1 MGVSFMLSLPSPLL
15 PQDSDYRAKAKED
28 IALVSE
34 YMSAYS
40 EEHMSHV
47 DLVWRRSHAV
57 SLDVMASAAAILS
70 GKSSGELYSVTG
82 RLPLFTG
89 THEPKDCLYAQ
100 HDLVLAEAVRL
111 TCMFPEHCEF
121 TTSTAI
127 LTVHWN
133 TVFGTQHGSLVSR
146 VSVVSS
152 LSVQWQ

>member
-15 PQDSDYRAKAKED
+15 LQGVFNRPKARED

-70 GKSSGELYSVTG
+70 GKAMVT
-82 RLPLFTG
+82 
-89 THEPKDCLYAQ
+89 C
-100 HDLVLAEAVRL
+100 
-111 TCMFPEHCEF
+111 
-121 TTSTAI
+121 
-127 LTVHWN
+127 TV
-133 TVFGTQHGSLVSR
+133 
-146 VSVVSS
+146 
-152 LSVQWQ
+152 